1 MTINRTNANLVM
13 SGRLEISRSYPELS
27 DRPMNCLKKNWPS
40 ITIFTTFSVLA
51 VSVAIHSYNQP
62 LEHDEYWER
71 HRALD
76 AEFSKLVRESTFL
89 IEGLGDMT
97 TVEKVRDRFNSMTP
111 EEATARRKAW
121 KKWSAKARALEK
133 EEERLERK
141 KPVSP
146 TFTPY
151 H

>member
-1 MTINRTNANLVM
+1 
-13 SGRLEISRSYPELS
+13 
-27 DRPMNCLKKNWPS
+27 MNFLKKHLPS
-40 ITIFTTFSVLA
+40 VIIFITFSVLA
-51 VSVAIHSYNQP
+51 VSLAIHSYNQP
-62 LEHDEYWER
+62 LEYDEY
-71 HRALD
+71 RARSDELH
-76 AEFSKLVRESTFL
+76 AEYNKLFRESTLL